1 MKIKR
6 RFCFKRLLQK
16 LFIPAIVASAIY
28 FFGSPYW
35 GGFLAWVVGIFK
47 IIKEKV
53 PMPVWNF
60 IITFIITA
68 LLTYLVE
75 IIVRRRHFHS
85 LPMVRDILR
94 AMRNRV
100 RLSNSYSR
108 EENKIVD
115 SFVQSPIEY
124 VNEIVEGNQVP
135 KFDPD
140 DTYMDVLY
148 DDKIKFIVAITA
160 ENPNLFLDPT
170 IGFYMSNCYAASL
183 IRHTND
189 FIKRTKS
196 KPNSIPQL
204 CMKDLEELE
213 KKIKCKRK
221 NIIDELKSSGKLND
235 FEFIR
240 IFMYDEQQSEI
251 YDNAVFPSLKASQDL
266 FRTLSF
272 YLQKEKLIGNLN
284 KKGKWEGF
292 REINEKLWGLFDRTC
307 KCNPRAR
314 EVRKKRID
322 NVVPEFLFVFYEEKI
337 GIHTY
342 LGGEY
347 CKRRVDLNSNAG
359 ENIFELVKLLASYVD
374 EDGDNGQLL
383 LGEKQ
388 NEHNTY
394 IDWEWV

>member
-1 MKIKR
+1 
-6 RFCFKRLLQK
+6 
-16 LFIPAIVASAIY
+16 
-28 FFGSPYW
+28 
-35 GGFLAWVVGIFK
+35 
-47 IIKEKV
+47 
-53 PMPVWNF
+53 
-60 IITFIITA
+60 
-68 LLTYLVE
+68 
-75 IIVRRRHFHS
+75 
-85 LPMVRDILR
+85 
-94 AMRNRV
+94 
-100 RLSNSYSR
+100 
-108 EENKIVD
+108 
-115 SFVQSPIEY
+115 
-124 VNEIVEGNQVP
+124 
-135 KFDPD
+135 
-140 DTYMDVLY
+140 
-148 DDKIKFIVAITA
+148 
-160 ENPNLFLDPT
+160 
-170 IGFYMSNCYAASL
+170 
-183 IRHTND
+183 
-189 FIKRTKS
+189 
-196 KPNSIPQL
+196 
-204 CMKDLEELE
+204 
-213 KKIKCKRK
+213 
-221 NIIDELKSSGKLND
+221 
-235 FEFIR
+235 
-240 IFMYDEQQSEI
+240 MYDEQQSEI